1 MRPSSSLFWH
11 ERGLPCPIHAL
22 AAVNHQVFLCSADWH
37 VVRVVSVDK
46 GPSRARSGAPRLSA
60 LVRGACSVRRAGVCA
75 CAARAAVRRDSRT
88 HVKRV
93 AGGCELW
100 RCVTFTPQ
108 RV

>member
-46 GPSRARSGAPRLSA
+46 GPSRARIGAPRLSA
-60 LVRGACSVRRAGVCA
+60 LVRGACSVRRASRRVRLCG
-75 CAARAAVRRDSRT
+75 ARGGPSRLADPSRKASSLCFTHLRD
-88 HVKRV
+88 V
-93 AGGCELW
+93 
-100 RCVTFTPQ
+100 
-108 RV
+108 